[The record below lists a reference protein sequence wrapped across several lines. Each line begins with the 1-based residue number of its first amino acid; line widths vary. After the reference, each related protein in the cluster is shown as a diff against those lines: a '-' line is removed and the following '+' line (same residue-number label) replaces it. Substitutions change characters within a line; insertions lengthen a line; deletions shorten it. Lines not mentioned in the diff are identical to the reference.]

1 MKIKPKIKIF
11 FLIAL
16 FCLSASFAKT
26 RGESILDQFSGETV
40 VPRRANTIY
49 IAPLINMTQKA
60 EFTDKIAVKLSSLIV
75 SDGRLAIVK
84 DIGTADTVF
93 EAKIISFEKQTITFN
108 SFGQPDKKRFRIIV
122 SAKFTD
128 SKKQRIIFNDSSI
141 QAFFEFSEITR
152 PITSE
157 IQAAEALTDNISKR
171 LFSKIMS
178 GWYTGEM
185 TDIEKGKK

>member
-1 MKIKPKIKIF
+1 MKLKMKKILLTAF
-11 FLIAL
+11 
-16 FCLSASFAKT
+16 FCLSTLFVNTYGK
-26 RGESILDQFSGETV
+26 SILDQFSGETV
-40 VPRRANTIY
+40 VPRQANTIY
-49 IAPLINMTQKA
+49 IAPFINTTRKTELA
-60 EFTDKIAVKLSSLIV
+60 DKVAFKLSSLIV

-84 DIGTADTVF
+84 DANTADTVF
-93 EAKIISFEKQTITFN
+93 ETKIISFEKQAITFN
-108 SFGQPDKKRFRIIV
+108 NFGQPDKKRLRIIV

-128 SKKQRIIFNDSSI
+128 NKKQHVIFNDSSI

-157 IQAAEALTDNISKR
+157 IQAIESLTDNLAKR
-171 LFSKIMS
+171 LFAKIVS